1 MFRLFYYVVLMM
13 LKRKFLVSS
22 VIVFGSGICY
32 DAVSDRHEQQNQY
45 ELQYRFHFVANI
57 RELFFLVQPF
67 PANLEY
73 LLNSVRFL
81 CIFIKKSQPFCCLF
95 VNKTE
100 ALWERPFPHGQSMP
114 CAVRGRPDFHKSLHP
129 LFDAL
134 HGLRAVFPFAE
145 SRQAQV
151 SFAARSEA
159 HTGCAH
165 YVYLIEQL
173 LEECP

>member
-22 VIVFGSGICY
+22 VIVFGSGVCY

-81 CIFIKKSQPFCCLF
+81 CVFIKKASLF
-95 VNKTE
+95 VVFLSIKPRRCGSGRSRTGKACLVLCGDGRISTNHYIHCLMRCM
-100 ALWERPFPHGQSMP
+100 ASVQSSRLP
-114 CAVRGRPDFHKSLHP
+114 KAVRRRYPSP
-129 LFDAL
+129 LGPKPTPGVPTTFT
-134 HGLRAVFPFAE
+134 
-145 SRQAQV
+145 S
-151 SFAARSEA
+151 
-159 HTGCAH
+159 
-165 YVYLIEQL
+165 
-173 LEECP
+173 